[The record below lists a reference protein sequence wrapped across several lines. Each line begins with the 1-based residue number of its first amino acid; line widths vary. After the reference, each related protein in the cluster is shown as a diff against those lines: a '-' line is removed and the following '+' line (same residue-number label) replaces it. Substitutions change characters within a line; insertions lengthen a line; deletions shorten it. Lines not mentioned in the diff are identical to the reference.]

1 MEKKQLMKKCTRCQR
16 VFPRTQKHLS
26 WVWHKA
32 RQKSYPYPKCRG
44 CSREL
49 NKAYREKNV
58 QKLRENHRNYDR
70 SPKGI
75 YKKLKHSARSWK
87 VEMTQE
93 EFVEWYQSQPKI
105 CSYCGID
112 ELTLKI
118 APDAYNNKTRRMT
131 IDRIDSIKHYNLTN
145 ITLCCLRCN
154 HIKGN
159 FFTQSKMVEIGSM
172 FIKPKWKLNAKKT
185 T

>member
-1 MEKKQLMKKCTRCQR
+1 MKKQLTKKCTKCQQ
-16 VFPRTQKHLS
+16 VFPKTQKHFSL
-26 WVWHKA
+26 VWSKA
-32 RQKSYPYPKCRG
+32 RQKSYLYPKCRT
-44 CSREL
+44 CSRKL
-49 NKAYREKNV
+49 NKEYREANV
-58 QKLRENHRNYDR
+58 QKLRESHRKYDQ

-87 VEMTQE
+87 MEMTQE
-93 EFVEWYQSQPKI
+93 EFVGWYLSQPKT

-112 ELTLKI
+112 ELTLKV

-131 IDRIDSIKHYNLTN
+131 IDRIDSMKHYTLKN

-159 FFTQSKMVEIGSM
+159 FFTQSEMVEIGSM
-172 FIKPKWKLNAKKT
+172 FIKPKWNKYAKKT
-185 T
+185 I